1 MSLAKNILFDRIERE
16 SRMLT
21 MNNLLLMAQLMNFF
35 SSTITKSFLVGKFRK
50 IAEGKFE
57 IDYDKF
63 SILFS

>member
-35 SSTITKSFLVGKFRK
+35 SSTITKSVLVGKFRK